1 MNTVDVKSDT
11 YIDYGVKYNDRDP
24 KFKVVDHERTSKYKY
39 IFAKDYTSNLPEQLV
54 VIKKVKHTVSWTC
67 VIDDLNDEEIVG
79 TF

>member
-24 KFKVVDHERTSKYKY
+24 KFKVVDHVRTSKYKY
-39 IFAKDYTSNLPEQLV
+39 IFAKDYTSNLSEQLV
-54 VIKKVKHTVSWTC
+54 VIKKVKHTVPRTC
-67 VIDDLNDEEIVG
+67 VIDDLNSEEIVG

>member
-24 KFKVVDHERTSKYKY
+24 KFKVVDHVRTSKYKY
-39 IFAKDYTSNLPEQLV
+39 IFAKDYISNLSEQLV
-54 VIKKVKHTVSWTC
+54 VIKKVKHTVPWTC
-67 VIDDLNDEEIVG
+67 VIDDPNGEEIVG

>member
-24 KFKVVDHERTSKYKY
+24 KFKVVDHVRTSKYKY
-39 IFAKDYTSNLPEQLV
+39 IFAKDCTSNLPEQLV
-54 VIKKVKHTVSWTC
+54 LIKKVKHTAPWTC

>member
-1 MNTVDVKSDT
+1 MNLVDVRSDT

-24 KFKVVDHERTSKYKY
+24 KFKVVDHVRTSKYKY

-54 VIKKVKHTVSWTC
+54 VIKKEKHTVTWTC
-67 VIDDLNDEEIVG
+67 VIDDLNGEEIVG

>member
-24 KFKVVDHERTSKYKY
+24 KFKVVDHVRTSKYKY
-39 IFAKDYTSNLPEQLV
+39 IFAKDYTSNLSEQLV
-54 VIKKVKHTVSWTC
+54 VIKKVKHTVPWTC
-67 VIDDLNDEEIVG
+67 VIDDPNGEEIVG